1 MEKLINPTLTNL
13 EDKNGRNP
21 REVFTKEH
29 KALTEAG
36 EKWMKDTS
44 KTCMIVSTLIALFVF
59 AVAFNAPGGYDYGV
73 PNLAWNRSFMVF
85 VISDALALF
94 SSITSLLM
102 FISILTLRYAE
113 EDFHVLLPKKLIING
128 LASLFFSIA
137 TMMVTFGPTFY
148 ILLNG
153 RLDLV
158 IAIPMF
164 LLAPVPV
171 SIFVLFR
178 FPFFIEM
185 CRSTFGN
192 RIFHPQSI
200 W

>member
-1 MEKLINPTLTNL
+1 
-13 EDKNGRNP
+13 
-21 REVFTKEH
+21 
-29 KALTEAG
+29 
-36 EKWMKDTS
+36 MKDTS
-44 KTCMIVSTLIALFVF
+44 KTCMIVSTLIVLFVF
-59 AVAFNAPGGYDYGV
+59 AVAFNAPGGYDYRV
-73 PNLAWNRSFMVF
+73 PNLAWNTPFMVF

-94 SSITSLLM
+94 SSITFLLM
-102 FISILTLRYAE
+102 FISILTVHYAE
-113 EDFHVLLPKKLIING
+113 EDFHILLPKKLIIG

-148 ILLNG
+148 ILLDG

-171 SIFVLFR
+171 RVFVLLRSTSIFHRNVPLNVWKPHF
-178 FPFFIEM
+178 
-185 CRSTFGN
+185 SSSN
-192 RIFHPQSI
+192 I

>member
-1 MEKLINPTLTNL
+1 
-13 EDKNGRNP
+13 
-21 REVFTKEH
+21 
-29 KALTEAG
+29 
-36 EKWMKDTS
+36 
-44 KTCMIVSTLIALFVF
+44 MIVSTLIALFVF

-102 FISILTLRYAE
+102 FFSILTVRYAE
-113 EDFHVLLPKKLIING
+113 EDFHVLLPKKLIIG

-137 TMMVTFGPTFY
+137 TVMVTFGATFY

-192 RIFHPQSI
+192 AFFILKAFGDHSSSAYKSCS
-200 W
+200 